1 MLVEDQAYPL
11 RFYKSIRKT
20 HMFHDFQKK
29 TQKKTTE
36 TIEETNFRT
45 LEA

>member
-1 MLVEDQAYPL
+1 MPVEDQAYPL

-20 HMFHDFQKK
+20 HMFHGFRKK
-29 TQKKTTE
+29 HQKTTE
-36 TIEETNFRT
+36 AIEETNFRT